1 VTTPESRVT
10 EVGAA
15 RAQLG
20 VLSGAI
26 VLSMAPW
33 FAATVVAAP
42 MSRELSL
49 SAGEVS
55 WLTLAVQL
63 GFVLGSL
70 TSAVLVLSDRY
81 RPRYLAAVCAFLA
94 AASTA
99 AIALLPLTGWQSIA
113 MRLLT
118 GASLACV
125 YPPGMKIAAGWTQRY
140 RGTAIGILVG
150 AVSVGS
156 AAPHLLRATWN
167 VDEWRPVVLL
177 AAMCAAIGGVLFAT
191 VVREG
196 PHQAPSSPFD
206 PRAIARVLGE
216 REVRLATGGYLG
228 HMWELFAM
236 WSTIGLFLADAG
248 RRHDVAPLWAPLN
261 AFLVIA
267 SGAAGCVL
275 AGIRAD
281 QIGRARVTIIAMAI
295 SGACALAIGPL
306 SSWSYSLTI
315 ALALIWGVSVVA
327 DSAQF
332 SAYVAEV
339 APREYVGT
347 ALTVQTA
354 SGFLL
359 TMLTI
364 HLVPAWAARWGW
376 ERAYMPLAI
385 GPVLGILAMSRLLGR
400 RAA

>member
-1 VTTPESRVT
+1 MKDSR
-10 EVGAA
+10 EA

-20 VLSGAI
+20 VLSVAI
-26 VLSMAPW
+26 VLAMAPW
-33 FAATVVAAP
+33 FAATVVAGP
-42 MSRELSL
+42 MAHELSL
-49 SAGEVS
+49 GTAEVS

-70 TSAVLVLSDRY
+70 TSALLVLSDRY
-81 RPRYLAAVCAFLA
+81 RPRHLAAVCALLA

-99 AIALLPLTGWQSIA
+99 AIALFPLTGSQSIA

-125 YPPGMKIAAGWTQRY
+125 YPPGMKIAAGWTDRY

-150 AVSVGS
+150 AVSIGS

-167 VDEWRPVVLL
+167 VTEWRPVLL
-177 AAMCAAIGGVLFAT
+177 MAAISAALGGIIFAT
-191 VVREG
+191 TVREG
-196 PHQAPSSPFD
+196 PYQAPSSPFD
-206 PRAIARVLGE
+206 PRAIGRVLGE
-216 REVRLATGGYLG
+216 RKVRLATAGYLG

-236 WSTIGLFLADAG
+236 WSTIGLFLAYAG
-248 RRHDVAPLWAPLN
+248 SRHDIGAVWAPVN

-267 SGAAGCVL
+267 SGGLGCVL

-295 SGACALAIGPL
+295 SGSCALAIGPA
-306 SSWSYSLTI
+306 SAWSYSLTM
-315 ALALIWGVSVVA
+315 AVAVVWGVSVVA

-332 SAYVAEV
+332 SACVAEV
-339 APREYVGT
+339 APAEYVGT

-364 HLVPAWAARWGW
+364 HLVPEWAARWGW
-376 ERAYMPLAI
+376 EFAYVPLAI
-385 GPVLGILAMSRLLGR
+385 GPLLGILAMARLGDRR
-400 RAA
+400 RA

>member
-1 VTTPESRVT
+1 VSDRT
-10 EVGAA
+10 EV

-20 VLSGAI
+20 MLSVAI
-26 VLSMAPW
+26 VLAMAPW
-33 FAATVVAAP
+33 FAATVVAEP
-42 MSRELSL
+42 MARELSL
-49 SAGEVS
+49 STAAVS

-70 TSAVLVLSDRY
+70 TSAVLVLSDRF
-81 RPRYLAAVCAFLA
+81 RPRHLAAVCALLA

-99 AIALLPLTGWQSIA
+99 TIALFPLNGSQSIA

-125 YPPGMKIAAGWTQRY
+125 YPPGMKIAAGWTDRH

-156 AAPHLLRATWN
+156 AAPHLLRATW
-167 VDEWRPVVLL
+167 DIAEWRPVVL
-177 AAMCAAIGGVLFAT
+177 MAAISAALGGIIFAT
-191 VVREG
+191 AVREG
-196 PHQAPSSPFD
+196 PYQAPSSPFD
-206 PRAIARVLGE
+206 PRAVGRVLGE
-216 REVRLATGGYLG
+216 RKVRLATAGYLG

-248 RRHDVAPLWAPLN
+248 RRHDIAAVWAPMN

-267 SGAAGCVL
+267 AGGIGCVL

-295 SGACALAIGPL
+295 SGACALAVGPI

-315 ALALIWGVSVVA
+315 AVAVVWGVSVVA

-332 SAYVAEV
+332 SACVAEV
-339 APREYVGT
+339 APPEFVGT

-364 HLVPAWAARWGW
+364 HLVPGWAARWGW
-376 ERAYMPLAI
+376 EFAYVPLAI
-385 GPVLGILAMSRLLGR
+385 GPLLGILAMARLLDRR
-400 RAA
+400 RA

>member
-1 VTTPESRVT
+1 VTATRESRW
-10 EVGAA
+10 
-15 RAQLG
+15 QLG
-20 VLSGAI
+20 VLSFAI

-33 FAATVVAAP
+33 FAATVVAQP
-42 MSRELSL
+42 MAVELSL
-49 SAGEVS
+49 SAWDVS

-70 TSAVLVLSDRY
+70 ASAIFLLSDRLS
-81 RPRYLAAVCAFLA
+81 PRSLAAVSSLVAALATGSIALFPLA
-94 AASTA
+94 A
-99 AIALLPLTGWQSIA
+99 WQAIA

-118 GASLACV
+118 GAALACV
-125 YPPGMKIAAGWTQRY
+125 YPPGMKIAAGWTQRH

-167 VDEWRPVVLL
+167 VEEWRPVVLM
-177 AAMCAAIGGVLFAT
+177 AALSAVLGGLLFA
-191 VVREG
+191 VAVREG
-196 PHQAPSSPFD
+196 PFQAAAAPFD
-206 PRAIARVLGE
+206 PRAIGRVLRE
-216 REVRLATGGYLG
+216 RDVRLATGGYLG

-236 WSTIGLFLADAG
+236 WSTIGVFLAETG
-248 RRHDVAPLWAPLN
+248 RAYGVAPLWAPVL

-267 SGAAGCVL
+267 VGAIGCVV

-281 QIGRARVTIIAMAI
+281 QVGRARVTIIAMGI
-295 SGACALAIGPL
+295 SGACAVIIGPV

-315 ALALIWGVSVVA
+315 AIALIWGVSVVA

-332 SAYVAEV
+332 SACVAEV

-347 ALTVQTA
+347 ALTIQTA
-354 SGFLL
+354 LGFLL

-364 HLVPAWAARWGW
+364 HLVPGWASRWGW
-376 ERAYMPLAI
+376 ELAYVPLAL
-385 GPVLGILAMSRLLGR
+385 GPLLGIMAMARLGGPR
-400 RAA
+400 RERSPRE

>member
-1 VTTPESRVT
+1 VTDSSE
-10 EVGAA
+10 A

-20 VLSGAI
+20 VLSVAI

-42 MSRELSL
+42 MADELSL
-49 SAGEVS
+49 GTASVS

-70 TSAVLVLSDRY
+70 TSALLVLSDRY
-81 RPRYLAAVCAFLA
+81 RPRHLAAVCSLLA

-99 AIALLPLTGWQSIA
+99 AIALFPLTGSQSIV

-125 YPPGMKIAAGWTQRY
+125 YPPGMKIAAGWTDRY

-156 AAPHLLRATWN
+156 AAPYLLRATWN
-167 VDEWRPVVLL
+167 VAQWRPVLL
-177 AAMCAAIGGVLFAT
+177 MAAISAALGGIIFAT
-191 VVREG
+191 AVREG
-196 PHQAPSSPFD
+196 PYQAPSSPFD
-206 PRAIARVLGE
+206 PRAIGRVLGE
-216 REVRLATGGYLG
+216 RKVRLATAGYLG

-248 RRHDVAPLWAPLN
+248 RRHDVGAMWAPLN

-267 SGAAGCVL
+267 SGGIGCVL

-281 QIGRARVTIIAMAI
+281 QIGRARVTIIAMAT
-295 SGACALAIGPL
+295 SGACALAIGPA
-306 SSWSYSLTI
+306 SAWSYSLTMAV
-315 ALALIWGVSVVA
+315 ALVWGVSVVA

-332 SAYVAEV
+332 SACVAEV
-339 APREYVGT
+339 APAEYVGT

-364 HLVPAWAARWGW
+364 HLVPEWAARWGW
-376 ERAYMPLAI
+376 EFAYVPLAI
-385 GPVLGILAMSRLLGR
+385 GPLLGILAMARLGDRR
-400 RAA
+400 RA

>member
-1 VTTPESRVT
+1 VTDSIE
-10 EVGAA
+10 A

-20 VLSGAI
+20 VLSVAI

-42 MSRELSL
+42 MADELSL
-49 SAGEVS
+49 GTASVS

-70 TSAVLVLSDRY
+70 TSALLVLSDRY
-81 RPRYLAAVCAFLA
+81 RPRHLAAVCSLLA

-99 AIALLPLTGWQSIA
+99 AIALFPLTGSQSIV

-125 YPPGMKIAAGWTQRY
+125 YPPGMKIAAGWTDRY

-156 AAPHLLRATWN
+156 AAPYLLRATWN
-167 VDEWRPVVLL
+167 VAQWRPVLL
-177 AAMCAAIGGVLFAT
+177 MAAISAALGGIIFAT

-196 PHQAPSSPFD
+196 PYQAPSSPFD
-206 PRAIARVLGE
+206 PRAIGRVLGE
-216 REVRLATGGYLG
+216 RKVRLATAGYLG

-248 RRHDVAPLWAPLN
+248 RRHDVGAMWAPLN

-267 SGAAGCVL
+267 SGGIGCVL

-281 QIGRARVTIIAMAI
+281 QIGRARVTIIAMAT
-295 SGACALAIGPL
+295 SGACALAIGPA
-306 SSWSYSLTI
+306 SAWSYSLTMAV
-315 ALALIWGVSVVA
+315 ALVWGVSVVA

-332 SAYVAEV
+332 SACVAEV
-339 APREYVGT
+339 APAEYVGT

-364 HLVPAWAARWGW
+364 HLVPEWAARWGW
-376 ERAYMPLAI
+376 EFAYVPLAI
-385 GPVLGILAMSRLLGR
+385 GPLLGILAMARLGDRR
-400 RAA
+400 RA

>member
-1 VTTPESRVT
+1 VTDSIE
-10 EVGAA
+10 A

-20 VLSGAI
+20 VLSVAI
-26 VLSMAPW
+26 VLAMAPW

-42 MSRELSL
+42 MADELSL
-49 SAGEVS
+49 GTATVS

-70 TSAVLVLSDRY
+70 TSALLVLSDRY
-81 RPRYLAAVCAFLA
+81 RPRHLAAVCSLLA

-99 AIALLPLTGWQSIA
+99 AIALFPLTGSQSIV

-125 YPPGMKIAAGWTQRY
+125 YPPGMKIAAGWTDRY

-156 AAPHLLRATWN
+156 AAPYLLRATWN
-167 VDEWRPVVLL
+167 VAQWRPVLL
-177 AAMCAAIGGVLFAT
+177 MAAISAALGGIIFAT
-191 VVREG
+191 AVREG
-196 PHQAPSSPFD
+196 PYQAPSSPFD
-206 PRAIARVLGE
+206 PRAIGRVLGE
-216 REVRLATGGYLG
+216 RKVRLATAGYLG

-248 RRHDVAPLWAPLN
+248 RRHDVGAMWAPLN

-267 SGAAGCVL
+267 SGGIGCVL

-281 QIGRARVTIIAMAI
+281 QIGRARVTIIAMAT
-295 SGACALAIGPL
+295 SGACALAIGPA
-306 SSWSYSLTI
+306 SAWSYSLTMAV
-315 ALALIWGVSVVA
+315 ALVWGVSVVA

-332 SAYVAEV
+332 SACVAEV
-339 APREYVGT
+339 APAEYVGT

-364 HLVPAWAARWGW
+364 HLVPEWAARWGW
-376 ERAYMPLAI
+376 EFAYVPLAI
-385 GPVLGILAMSRLLGR
+385 GPLLGILAMARLGDRR
-400 RAA
+400 RA

>member
-1 VTTPESRVT
+1 VTDSIE
-10 EVGAA
+10 A

-20 VLSGAI
+20 VLSVAI

-42 MSRELSL
+42 MADELSL
-49 SAGEVS
+49 GTATVS

-70 TSAVLVLSDRY
+70 TSALLVLSDRY
-81 RPRYLAAVCAFLA
+81 RPRHLAAVCSLLA

-99 AIALLPLTGWQSIA
+99 AIALFPLTGSQSIV

-125 YPPGMKIAAGWTQRY
+125 YPPGMKIAAGWTDRY

-156 AAPHLLRATWN
+156 AAPYLLRATWN
-167 VDEWRPVVLL
+167 VAQWRPVLL
-177 AAMCAAIGGVLFAT
+177 MAAISAALGGIIFAT
-191 VVREG
+191 AVREG
-196 PHQAPSSPFD
+196 PYQAPSSPFD
-206 PRAIARVLGE
+206 PRAIGRVLGE
-216 REVRLATGGYLG
+216 RKVRLATAGYLG

-248 RRHDVAPLWAPLN
+248 RRHDVGAVWAPLN

-267 SGAAGCVL
+267 SGGIGCVL

-281 QIGRARVTIIAMAI
+281 QIGRARVTIIAMAT
-295 SGACALAIGPL
+295 SGACALAIGPA
-306 SSWSYSLTI
+306 SAWSYSLTMAV
-315 ALALIWGVSVVA
+315 ALVWGVSVVA

-332 SAYVAEV
+332 SACVAEV
-339 APREYVGT
+339 APAEYVGT

-364 HLVPAWAARWGW
+364 HLVPEWAARWGW
-376 ERAYMPLAI
+376 EFAYVPLAI
-385 GPVLGILAMSRLLGR
+385 GPLLGILAMARLGDRR
-400 RAA
+400 RA

>member
-1 VTTPESRVT
+1 VSDRT
-10 EVGAA
+10 EV

-20 VLSGAI
+20 MLSVAI
-26 VLSMAPW
+26 VLAMAPW
-33 FAATVVAAP
+33 FAATVVAEP
-42 MSRELSL
+42 MARELSL
-49 SAGEVS
+49 STAAVS

-70 TSAVLVLSDRY
+70 TSAVLVLSDRF
-81 RPRYLAAVCAFLA
+81 RPRHLAAVCALLA

-99 AIALLPLTGWQSIA
+99 TIALFPLNGSQSIA

-125 YPPGMKIAAGWTQRY
+125 YPPGMKIAAGWTDRH

-156 AAPHLLRATWN
+156 AAPHLLRATW
-167 VDEWRPVVLL
+167 DIAEWRPVVL
-177 AAMCAAIGGVLFAT
+177 MAAISAALGGIIFAT
-191 VVREG
+191 AVREG
-196 PHQAPSSPFD
+196 PYQAPSSPFD
-206 PRAIARVLGE
+206 PRAVGRVLGE
-216 REVRLATGGYLG
+216 RKVRLATAGYLG

-248 RRHDVAPLWAPLN
+248 RRHDIAAVWAPMN

-267 SGAAGCVL
+267 AGGIGCVL

-295 SGACALAIGPL
+295 SGACALAVGPI

-315 ALALIWGVSVVA
+315 AVAVVWGVSVVA

-332 SAYVAEV
+332 SACVAEV
-339 APREYVGT
+339 APPEYVGT

-364 HLVPAWAARWGW
+364 HLVPGWAARWGW
-376 ERAYMPLAI
+376 EFAYVPLAI
-385 GPVLGILAMSRLLGR
+385 GPLLGILAMARLLDRR
-400 RAA
+400 RA

>member
-1 VTTPESRVT
+1 VSNRAGVS
-10 EVGAA
+10 
-15 RAQLG
+15 AQLG
-20 VLSGAI
+20 VLSVAI
-26 VLSMAPW
+26 VLAMAPW

-42 MSRELSL
+42 MARELSL
-49 SAGEVS
+49 TTATVS

-70 TSAVLVLSDRY
+70 TSAILVLSDRY
-81 RPRYLAAVCAFLA
+81 RPRHLAAVCAILA

-99 AIALLPLTGWQSIA
+99 AIAVFPLNGAQSIA
-113 MRLLT
+113 MRLVT
-118 GASLACV
+118 GAALACV
-125 YPPGMKIAAGWTQRY
+125 YPPGMKIAAGWTDRH

-156 AAPHLLRATWN
+156 AAPHLLRATWD
-167 VDEWRPVVLL
+167 VEEWRPVVL
-177 AAMCAAIGGVLFAT
+177 MAAISAALGGVIFAT
-191 VVREG
+191 AVREG
-196 PHQAPSSPFD
+196 PYQAPSSPFD
-206 PRAIARVLGE
+206 PRAIGRVLGE
-216 REVRLATGGYLG
+216 RKVRLATGGYLG

-236 WSTIGLFLADAG
+236 WSTIGLFLAEAG
-248 RRHDVAPLWAPLN
+248 RRHDIAPGWAPLN

-267 SGAAGCVL
+267 AGGMGCVL

-295 SGACALAIGPL
+295 SGACALAIGPV
-306 SSWSYSLTI
+306 SAWSYGLTI
-315 ALALIWGVSVVA
+315 AVAVIWGVSVVA

-332 SAYVAEV
+332 SACVAEV

-364 HLVPAWAARWGW
+364 HLVPEWAARWGW
-376 ERAYMPLAI
+376 ELAYMPLAV
-385 GPVLGILAMSRLLGR
+385 GPLLGILAMAPLVERR
-400 RAA
+400 RA